1 MPINRTGLPH
11 AAASTSQTEEAST
24 SQAQASRPLPD
35 PLRAQIEQDERFD
48 RLSPIPRDL
57 RREIVRRLEPRSM
70 ARLGSTSRE
79 MAPVA
84 REEMQAFMDRNPC
97 YDLLT
102 DFGEIGSG
110 ERLRAAL
117 HAVTHFPYPADQD
130 RSEQILRRY
139 GRLAARIPSLPRA
152 QRFEAFTAV
161 LNCATRYSGDMA
173 FRVVARLTN
182 DLGCLPED
190 LRALAFHAILPSLIA
205 TRRQALQAA
214 AGAAHGGHMV
224 AGAEADAA
232 DVQGDAAPGAQG
244 AVAPAQGGAAG
255 GIGGALPFNLLAS
268 AIRQLPEEAVNLA
281 ITEAAALQTGPRL
294 LAEVTLRLHLVGLE
308 PIHRFQQAYAQLAEH
323 LARSGD
329 GAEALTHLV
338 ALLDT
343 LPDPGVRQAAFREL
357 TRAVHALNS
366 TESSAAVLRRLAGAL
381 PQQPAAV
388 RYLCSLDVLAA
399 AGSLFPSEQ
408 IPVIASVR
416 AQAAAI
422 PNQAAELIARCDDGI
437 ATASMMLATVSRRY
451 MDM

>member
-1 MPINRTGLPH
+1 MPITRTGLPH
-11 AAASTSQTEEAST
+11 AVASTSQTQET
-24 SQAQASRPLPD
+24 SQASASQGVLDPGTVPPRRAETFDGLSALPN
-35 PLRAQIEQDERFD
+35 
-48 RLSPIPRDL
+48 DL
-57 RREIVRRLEPRSM
+57 RREIAQRCGPRSLV
-70 ARLGSTSRE
+70 RLGSVSRQ
-79 MAPVA
+79 MAEDTRDVRAFLTARPRYDPSLEFGDVHSAESMRVA
-84 REEMQAFMDRNPC
+84 LDE
-97 YDLLT
+97 
-102 DFGEIGSG
+102 
-110 ERLRAAL
+110 
-117 HAVTHFPYPADQD
+117 VTHFPYPDDED
-130 RSEQILRRY
+130 RSEQILRGY
-139 GRLAARIPSLPRA
+139 GRLAARIPSLPQA

-161 LNCATRYSGDMA
+161 LNHATRHSGNMA
-173 FRVVARLTN
+173 FRVVARLTD

-214 AGAAHGGHMV
+214 AGAAHVGHIGAV
-224 AGAEADAA
+224 AEADAGG
-232 DVQGDAAPGAQG
+232 VQGDGEPGPQG

-268 AIRQLPEEAVNLA
+268 AIRHLPEEAVNLA

-308 PIHRFQQAYAQLAEH
+308 PIHRFQQAYAQLAER

-338 ALLDT
+338 ALLNR

-357 TRAVHALNS
+357 TRAVHALDS
-366 TESSAAVLRRLAGAL
+366 TESGAAVLRRLAGAL
-381 PQQPAAV
+381 PHQPAAV

-399 AGSLFPSEQ
+399 AASLFPSEQ
-408 IPVIASVR
+408 IPVIAAVR

-422 PNQAAELIARCDDGI
+422 PNQAAELIARCDDAI

>member
-11 AAASTSQTEEAST
+11 AVASTSQTQEALT
-24 SQAQASRPLPD
+24 SQASGSQGVLDPGTVPTQHAETFDGLSALPN
-35 PLRAQIEQDERFD
+35 
-48 RLSPIPRDL
+48 DL
-57 RREIVRRLEPRSM
+57 RREILQRCGPRSL
-70 ARLGSTSRE
+70 ARLGSVSRQMAEDTSGMRAFLTARPRYDPSLE
-79 MAPVA
+79 FGAVRSAESMRVA
-84 REEMQAFMDRNPC
+84 LDE
-97 YDLLT
+97 
-102 DFGEIGSG
+102 
-110 ERLRAAL
+110 
-117 HAVTHFPYPADQD
+117 VTHFPYPDDED
-130 RSEQILRRY
+130 RSEQILRGY
-139 GRLAARIPSLPRA
+139 GRLAARIPSLPQA
-152 QRFEAFTAV
+152 QRFEAFTEV
-161 LNCATRYSGDMA
+161 LNHATRYSGNMA
-173 FRVVARLTN
+173 FRVVARLTD

-214 AGAAHGGHMV
+214 AGAAHGGHMGAV
-224 AGAEADAA
+224 AEADAGG
-232 DVQGDAAPGAQG
+232 VQGDAEPGAQG

-255 GIGGALPFNLLAS
+255 GIGGALPFHLLAS

-323 LARSGD
+323 FARSGD

-338 ALLDT
+338 ALLNR
-343 LPDPGVRQAAFREL
+343 LPNPGVRQAAFREL
-357 TRAVHALNS
+357 TRAVHALDS
-366 TESSAAVLRRLAGAL
+366 TESGAAVLRRLAGAL
-381 PQQPAAV
+381 PHQPAAV

-408 IPVIASVR
+408 IPVIAAVR

-422 PNQAAELIARCDDGI
+422 PNQAAELIARCDDAI

-451 MDM
+451 LDM